1 MNKVYII
8 GVGPGNTEYILPIA
22 QKYASKCDILIGAKR
37 NLEAFD
43 CTNKKTIELCKNLNE
58 IIDYIKQNKENEQIG
73 VVVSGDTGFYSL
85 LSFIKKHFNADELE
99 VIPGISSVSYL
110 FSKLSKTYDD
120 YLLISLHGKPIETLT
135 YAIKLK
141 QKIVMLTDNINNPKK
156 IADFLIDNGYSNAKM
171 IIGCNLSYDDEFIIY
186 TDAMKIE
193 NWSSE
198 NLCVVVIEI
207 V

>member
-8 GVGPGNTEYILPIA
+8 GAGPGNVEYILPIA
-22 QKYASKCDILIGAKR
+22 KKYASKCDVLIGARR

-43 CTNKKTIELCKNLNE
+43 CNKKTIELGKNLNE
-58 IIDYIKQNKENEQIG
+58 IIEYIKQNKENQQIG

-85 LSFIKKHFNADELE
+85 LSFIKKQFNANELE

-120 YLLISLHGKPIETLT
+120 YLLISLHGKPVEALT
-135 YAIKLK
+135 HGIKLN
-141 QKIVMLTDNINNPKK
+141 QKVVMLTDNINNPKM

-171 IIGCNLSYDDEFIIY
+171 IIGCNLSYDDECIIY
-186 TDAMKIE
+186 TEANKIE
-193 NWSSE
+193 NWNSK
-198 NLCVVVIEI
+198 NLCVVVMEI

>member
-1 MNKVYII
+1 MNKIYII
-8 GVGPGNTEYILPIA
+8 GAGPGNIEYILPIA
-22 QKYASKCDILIGAKR
+22 QKYANNCDVLIGAKR

-43 CTNKKTIELCKNLNE
+43 CNKKTIELSKNLNE

-85 LSFIKKHFNADELE
+85 LSFIKKHFNDDELE
-99 VIPGISSVSYL
+99 VIPGISSISYF
-110 FSKLSKTYDD
+110 FSKLCKTYDD

-135 YAIKLK
+135 HAIKLN
-141 QKIVMLTDNINNPKK
+141 QKIVMLTDNVNNPKK
-156 IADFLIDNGYSNAKM
+156 IADFLIDNGYSNAKI
-171 IIGCNLSYDDEFIIY
+171 IIGCNLSYDDECIIR
-186 TDAMKIE
+186 TVATKIE
-193 NWSSE
+193 NWDSE